1 MKKKLVLYQPVLR
14 KWMNLG
20 VQLERGCGGGGGGV
34 GGSPVFFKNRIK
46 NLIAI
51 LNAVLRIF

>member
-1 MKKKLVLYQPVLR
+1 MDELR
-14 KWMNLG
+14 RATRK
-20 VQLERGCGGGGGGV
+20 GGGGGV
-34 GGSPVFFKNRIK
+34 GGSPVFFKNKIK

>member
-1 MKKKLVLYQPVLR
+1 MDELRRATRKKG
-14 KWMNLG
+14 G
-20 VQLERGCGGGGGGV
+20 VGGGGGD
-34 GGSPVFFKNRIK
+34 SPVFFKNKIK

>member
-1 MKKKLVLYQPVLR
+1 MDELR
-14 KWMNLG
+14 RATRKR
-20 VQLERGCGGGGGGV
+20 VRGGRGGGGV